1 METIVDY
8 LKREQRTFR
17 EAPLCPPD
25 SLVFSTMVY
34 FNLEAAP
41 CFSGEPAQ
49 RILLHDVVALSQP
62 SELTSGSW
70 LEDSDLTEAFY
81 ERVMASRRLRD
92 VEVGF
97 YVHETAEFVEKQFC
111 AMTFFLPDGSAYL
124 AFRGTDGSLA
134 GWKEDFNLCFKE
146 VIPSQ
151 TAAVSYLS
159 GVASSFDGPMYVG
172 GHSKGGN
179 LAEYAALVCDESA
192 YSRISGVFNHDGPS
206 FLEDPSPRIDEERF
220 SAIFQKTVPA
230 SSIFGMLLERRRDF
244 DIVQSN
250 AMPIMSH
257 APFSW
262 LVEGSD
268 FVYEREL
275 VKSTAV
281 FDRTLNDWL
290 TSVTPE
296 ARERFIDTLYEL
308 FTSTKA
314 TTWSEFQTN
323 LFRNVKQLLSQGRS
337 LDQETRD
344 FIVRTFKTALDILRQ
359 ETVRTLLP
367 GPGSNG
373 KNLPR
378 KEAYRPRG

>member
-8 LKREQRTFR
+8 LRREQRTFA
-17 EAPLCPPD
+17 EEPLGPPD
-25 SLVFSTMVY
+25 SLVFSTIVY
-34 FNLEAAP
+34 FDLEAAP
-41 CFSGEPAQ
+41 CFSGQPSERA
-49 RILLHDVVALSQP
+49 LLHDIVALSDP
-62 SELTSGSW
+62 AKLTSGSW
-70 LEDSDLTEAFY
+70 LEDSDLTPSFY
-81 ERVMASRRLRD
+81 DRVMASRRLRD

-97 YVHETAEFVEKQFC
+97 YVHETAESVEKQFC

-151 TAAVSYLS
+151 TTAVSYLS
-159 GVASSFDGPMYVG
+159 GVASSFDGPIYAG

-179 LAEYAALVCDESA
+179 LAEYAALVCDETVYA
-192 YSRISGVFNHDGPS
+192 RIEGVYNHDGPS

-220 SAIFQKTVPA
+220 ARIYHKTVPA

-250 AMPIMSH
+250 AMPVLSH

-262 LVEGSD
+262 LVEGDD

-275 VKSTAV
+275 LKSATV

-290 TSVTPE
+290 ASVTPE

-308 FTSTKA
+308 FASTNA

-323 LFRNVKQLLSQGRS
+323 LLRNLRQLVAQGRS
-337 LDQETRD
+337 LDPGTKK
-344 FIVRTFKTALDILRQ
+344 FIARTFRIALSILRQ
-359 ETVRTLLP
+359 ETARSLLP
-367 GPGSNG
+367 GPAARRA
-373 KNLPR
+373 LR
-378 KEAYRPRG
+378 KELYRPQG

>member
-17 EAPLCPPD
+17 ESPLCPPD
-25 SLVFSTMVY
+25 SLVFSTIVY

-41 CFSGEPAQ
+41 CFSGQPTERA
-49 RILLHDVVALSQP
+49 LLHDIVALSDP
-62 SELTSGSW
+62 SELMSGSW
-70 LEDSDLTEAFY
+70 LEDSELKESFY
-81 ERVMASRRLRD
+81 DRVMASRRLRD
-92 VEVGF
+92 VEVSF
-97 YVHETAEFVEKQFC
+97 YVHETAESVEKQFC

-151 TAAVSYLS
+151 ASAVSYLS
-159 GVASSFDGPMYVG
+159 GVASSFDGSIYVG

-179 LAEYAALVCDESA
+179 LAEYSALVCDESV
-192 YSRISGVFNHDGPS
+192 YRRVVGVYNHDGPS
-206 FLEDPSPRIDEERF
+206 FLEDPSPRIEDGRF
-220 SAIFQKTVPA
+220 GEIFQKTVPA

-250 AMPIMSH
+250 AMPVLSH

-262 LVEGSD
+262 LVEGDD

-275 VKSTAV
+275 GKSTVV

-290 TSVTPE
+290 ASVTPE

-308 FTSTKA
+308 FTSTNA
-314 TTWSEFQTN
+314 ATWSEFQTN
-323 LFRNVKQLLSQGRS
+323 LFGNVRLMLSQGRS
-337 LDQETRD
+337 LDQETKS
-344 FIVRTFKTALDILRQ
+344 FIVKTFRIALSILRQ
-359 ETVRTLLP
+359 ETAKTILS
-367 GPGSNG
+367 GPAANA
-373 KNLPR
+373 KFLPR
-378 KEAYRPRG
+378 KDAYRPHG